1 MRYYCFLSELY
12 VRILTNQIVSISND
26 LLHMQGE
33 YGVSMLCLKR
43 NLFLNNGA
51 NFIKSLYF
59 DMCKLL
65 SADAF
70 ACIYEKFVPNV
81 DYYYKPY

>member
-1 MRYYCFLSELY
+1 
-12 VRILTNQIVSISND
+12 
-26 LLHMQGE
+26 MQGE
-33 YGVSMLCLKR
+33 YGVSTLCEKR
-43 NLFLNNGA
+43 DLFLNNGA